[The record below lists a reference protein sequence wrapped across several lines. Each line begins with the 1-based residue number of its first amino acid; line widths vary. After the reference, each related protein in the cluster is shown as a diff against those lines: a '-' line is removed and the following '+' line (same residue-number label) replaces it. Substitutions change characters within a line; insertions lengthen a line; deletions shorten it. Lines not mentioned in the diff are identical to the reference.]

1 MLGRPGLVLCHQED
15 TVASQILCIWT
26 EGQPSGGSYLDRG
39 SQYQHPPLQQGQIHL
54 FLEFAGSPQ
63 ALMKV
68 EHLPSPKDKAD
79 QPLSPGQENLP
90 RVPTTQA
97 LKSGGIP
104 ALPPDPE
111 EPFSLLIGAP
121 SSMPKHLLFGIDS
134 LLPLCPVGVKKATW

>member
-1 MLGRPGLVLCHQED
+1 M
-15 TVASQILCIWT
+15 ASEILCIWT
-26 EGQPSGGSYLDRG
+26 EGQPSGGSYLDHG

-79 QPLSPGQENLP
+79 QPLSPGQGNLP

-97 LKSGGIP
+97 LESGGIP
-104 ALPPDPE
+104 AVPPDPGE
-111 EPFSLLIGAP
+111 SLSHCSLAP
-121 SSMPKHLLFGIDS
+121 HPLRLRSCS
-134 LLPLCPVGVKKATW
+134 LA